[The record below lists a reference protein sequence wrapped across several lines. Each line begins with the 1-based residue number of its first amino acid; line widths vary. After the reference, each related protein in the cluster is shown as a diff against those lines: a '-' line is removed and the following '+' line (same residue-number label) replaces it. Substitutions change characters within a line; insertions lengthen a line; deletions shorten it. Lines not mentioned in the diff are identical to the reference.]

1 MVETKVGLR
10 GLVFEQFEGLICY
23 VEIHYDPFIPLTSG
37 SKRSLLLR
45 MMLTLSPTNPKPE
58 EEVMADKQYK
68 QLGCLDVQP
77 SGGCGF
83 QVRAETEAELMQ
95 LVATHAKQ
103 CHKLDSIPPEMA
115 AQVKAAIKT
124 VPVTV

>member
-1 MVETKVGLR
+1 MPLDETDLYTVQDGKSAKEDFPTRCVD
-10 GLVFEQFEGLICY
+10 CY
-23 VEIHYDPFIPLTSG
+23 QL
-37 SKRSLLLR
+37 
-45 MMLTLSPTNPKPE
+45 NPKPE

-83 QVRAETEAELMQ
+83 QVRTETEAELMQ

-103 CHKLDSIPPEMA
+103 CHKLDSIPQEMA
-115 AQVKAAIKT
+115 AKVKSAIKT
-124 VPVTV
+124 VTVTV

>member
-1 MVETKVGLR
+1 
-10 GLVFEQFEGLICY
+10 
-23 VEIHYDPFIPLTSG
+23 
-37 SKRSLLLR
+37 
-45 MMLTLSPTNPKPE
+45 
-58 EEVMADKQYK
+58 MAAKEYK

-83 QVRAETEAELMQ
+83 EVRAESEAELMQ

-103 CHKLDSIPPEMA
+103 CHKLDSIPQEMV

-124 VPVTV
+124 VTVTV

>member
-1 MVETKVGLR
+1 MA
-10 GLVFEQFEGLICY
+10 
-23 VEIHYDPFIPLTSG
+23 
-37 SKRSLLLR
+37 
-45 MMLTLSPTNPKPE
+45 MKP
-58 EEVMADKQYK
+58 YK

-77 SGGCGF
+77 AGGCGF

-103 CHKLDSIPPEMA
+103 CHKLDSIPQEMA

-124 VPVTV
+124 VSVTV

>member
-1 MVETKVGLR
+1 
-10 GLVFEQFEGLICY
+10 
-23 VEIHYDPFIPLTSG
+23 
-37 SKRSLLLR
+37 
-45 MMLTLSPTNPKPE
+45 
-58 EEVMADKQYK
+58 MATKQYK

-95 LVATHAKQ
+95 LVATHAKH

-115 AQVKAAIKT
+115 SQVKAAIKT

>member
-1 MVETKVGLR
+1 
-10 GLVFEQFEGLICY
+10 
-23 VEIHYDPFIPLTSG
+23 
-37 SKRSLLLR
+37 
-45 MMLTLSPTNPKPE
+45 
-58 EEVMADKQYK
+58 MADKQYK

-115 AQVKAAIKT
+115 AKVRAAVRT
-124 VPVTV
+124 VTVNV

>member
-1 MVETKVGLR
+1 MGTKP
-10 GLVFEQFEGLICY
+10 Y
-23 VEIHYDPFIPLTSG
+23 
-37 SKRSLLLR
+37 
-45 MMLTLSPTNPKPE
+45 M
-58 EEVMADKQYK
+58 

-103 CHKLDSIPPEMA
+103 CHKLDSIPQEMVT
-115 AQVKAAIKT
+115 QVKAAIKT
-124 VPVTV
+124 VQVTV